1 MEWLEAFLHRPSCR
15 RVLQQETLC
24 ARVCAGLGQEAHRSA
39 GLCPPLPQP
48 LALGKRL
55 REPEGNARGGA
66 YFPRDI
72 FKVEDGNRLQKPAG
86 RSCGAFTFSVGRVRH
101 ESRGEETR

>member
-1 MEWLEAFLHRPSCR
+1 MPVCVQGWGRRPIAAPGC
-15 RVLQQETLC
+15 
-24 ARVCAGLGQEAHRSA
+24 AHR
-39 GLCPPLPQP
+39 LPQP

-55 REPEGNARGGA
+55 REPEGSARGGA

-72 FKVEDGNRLQKPAG
+72 FKLEDGNRLQKPAG
-86 RSCGAFTFSVGRVRH
+86 RSCGALTFSVGRVRH